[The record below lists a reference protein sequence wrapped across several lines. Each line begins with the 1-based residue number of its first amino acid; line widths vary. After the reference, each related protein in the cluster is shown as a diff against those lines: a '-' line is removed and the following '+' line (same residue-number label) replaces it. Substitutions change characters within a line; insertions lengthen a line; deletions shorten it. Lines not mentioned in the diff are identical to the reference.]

1 MYYFVPLGEQKNLG
15 SNATK
20 TTCAYFIF
28 SSPMSTKRKTTK
40 RKADEIAA
48 EDEQCDLPELKKQKL
63 NPTLEKSKMEGKIL
77 SNNILGAGEVEQIE
91 LPPEIL
97 VSIFSLLEVRDL
109 SGVSCVSQ
117 HWWLC
122 SKDESL
128 TWSLVSTIPLVERLE
143 NYNGHCA

>member
-15 SNATK
+15 SNTK
-20 TTCAYFIF
+20 KRLFVCSYLIF

-48 EDEQCDLPELKKQKL
+48 EDEQCDLPERKKQKL
-63 NPTLEKSKMEGKIL
+63 NPTLEKSKVEGKIL
-77 SNNILGAGEVEQIE
+77 PNKFLGAAEVEQIE

-109 SGVSCVSQ
+109 
-117 HWWLC
+117 
-122 SKDESL
+122 
-128 TWSLVSTIPLVERLE
+128 
-143 NYNGHCA
+143 